1 MKNFAFVFPGQGSQ
15 AVGMLDGWGDHPA
28 VAQTLQ
34 EASDALGEDVGRL
47 IHEGPKEAL
56 ALTTNTQPVMLVA
69 GVAAWRVWRAEGGAL
84 PAAVAGHS
92 LGEYSA
98 LVASGVLT
106 LAQAAPLVRLRA
118 AAMQEAVPVG
128 TGAMAAILGLDAA
141 KVIAG
146 CAEVTAAMGHNGTE
160 VVEAVNFN
168 DPAQTVIAGSK
179 AAVEKA
185 CEAFKAAGA
194 KRALPL
200 PVSAPFH
207 SSLMKPAAEKLR
219 AALAA
224 IPLAAPQI
232 PVLNNIDVA
241 VQQDADAIRDAL
253 YRQAFGPVRWVEC
266 VQALKA
272 RGITHIVECGPGK
285 VLAGMTKR
293 IDAELTGAALY
304 DPATLNEVKELLAWA
319 NPPQP
324 PPWRW
329 SRVPRAASAPP
340 SHWNW
345 PHAAT
350 RSSAPPP
357 PTKALRASPRRWPR
371 TQAAGAPT

>member
-1 MKNFAFVFPGQGSQ
+1 MNSFAFVFPGQGSQ
-15 AVGMLDGWGDHPA
+15 SVGMLDAWGDHPA
-28 VAQTLQ
+28 VKQALS
-34 EASDALGEDVGRL
+34 EASEALGEDVGRL

-69 GVAAWRVWRAEGGAL
+69 GVAAWRVWCAEGGAQ

-98 LVASGVLT
+98 LVAAGVLT

-128 TGAMAAILGLDAA
+128 VGAMAAILGLDAS

-146 CAEVTAAMGHNGTE
+146 CAETVAALGGGE

-168 DPAQTVIAGSK
+168 DPAQTVIAGTK
-179 AAVEKA
+179 AGVDKA
-185 CEAFKAAGA
+185 CEVLKAAGA

-219 AALAA
+219 QALDG
-224 IPLAAPQI
+224 LAMAEPQI

-241 VQQDADAIRDAL
+241 VRTDAAQIRDAL

-272 RGITHIVECGPGK
+272 RGVTHVVEAGPGK
-285 VLAGMTKR
+285 VLAGLTKR
-293 IDAELTGAALY
+293 IDAELTGLPLF
-304 DPATLNEVKELLAWA
+304 DPATLAEVMETLK
-319 NPPQP
+319 
-324 PPWRW
+324 
-329 SRVPRAASAPP
+329 
-340 SHWNW
+340 
-345 PHAAT
+345 
-350 RSSAPPP
+350 
-357 PTKALRASPRRWPR
+357 
-371 TQAAGAPT
+371 